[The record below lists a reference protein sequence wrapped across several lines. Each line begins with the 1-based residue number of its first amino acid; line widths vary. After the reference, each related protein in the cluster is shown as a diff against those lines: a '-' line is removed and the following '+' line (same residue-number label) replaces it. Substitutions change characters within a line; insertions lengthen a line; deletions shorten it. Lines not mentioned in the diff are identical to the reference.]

1 MNYQLAKAVIAAF
14 RENETETRHY
24 GFARFDSRAWV
35 ETYRWLD
42 ASGLALYFLDRVR
55 ALRLEAAIPYQVL
68 SRLMENVNNN
78 RDKNAQMFEEFVN
91 INRAFQCAGISYLNL
106 KGFTLIPDA
115 CSDIALR
122 CQLDLDFLVAAN
134 DLQVCEKI
142 LQQQRYVLS
151 GVGKNVREFRTGDG
165 RLPSVR
171 DLYKTKPQRSI
182 EVHFTESA
190 EGDGVCAPDGRL
202 LRRTSQV
209 WKGVEF
215 PSLSSCDKFLEM
227 TSHLFKHLKSEWTR
241 ASWILEYSRFIKFHS
256 EDEALWIEVQ
266 KRVFDNPE
274 AKIAVGVAT
283 LTAEKAFGISSL
295 PSVLVWAVHGLPRS
309 VHLWVEHYGDS
320 VLFASFPGT
329 KLYLLLQ
336 SALYRNNR
344 AQLNNKLKKLFP
356 LHLPSRVVID
366 FKDES
371 FFSRLKKRQS
381 EISYLLLRLRFHVSQ
396 GLLYMV
402 EAVRWK
408 RAIASLQ
415 S

>member
-1 MNYQLAKAVIAAF
+1 M
-14 RENETETRHY
+14 
-24 GFARFDSRAWV
+24 
-35 ETYRWLD
+35 
-42 ASGLALYFLDRVR
+42 
-55 ALRLEAAIPYQVL
+55 
-68 SRLMENVNNN
+68 
-78 RDKNAQMFEEFVN
+78 
-91 INRAFQCAGISYLNL
+91 
-106 KGFTLIPDA
+106 
-115 CSDIALR
+115 
-122 CQLDLDFLVAAN
+122 
-134 DLQVCEKI
+134 
-142 LQQQRYVLS
+142 
-151 GVGKNVREFRTGDG
+151 
-165 RLPSVR
+165 
-171 DLYKTKPQRSI
+171 
-182 EVHFTESA
+182 
-190 EGDGVCAPDGRL
+190 
-202 LRRTSQV
+202 
-209 WKGVEF
+209 
-215 PSLSSCDKFLEM
+215 
-227 TSHLFKHLKSEWTR
+227 
-241 ASWILEYSRFIKFHS
+241 
-256 EDEALWIEVQ
+256 Q